1 MSEIFLIKRC
11 GVLMPASDA
20 DTETLANIA
29 EGETVRADIKRPRN
43 VAFHK
48 KYFALLDVLF
58 DIFDPQVPEEKW
70 YNGVKPIKN
79 RKRFRK
85 DIAIM
90 TGFSEMVVDI
100 KGNCKAEA
108 KSISFGSMDETEFSE
123 LYSKTIDYGLARIA
137 KGKTRAELDN
147 WVNQILSFD

>member
-1 MSEIFLIKRC
+1 MPSSE
-11 GVLMPASDA
+11 A
-20 DTETLANIA
+20 DTETLANIT

-43 VAFHK
+43 IKFHN

-58 DIFDPQVPEEKW
+58 EIFDPQVPEEKW

-123 LYSKTIDYGLARIA
+123 LYSRTIDYGLLRIA
-137 KGKTRAELDN
+137 KGKTKAEIDN
-147 WVNQILSFD
+147 WVSQIIDFS